1 MSATMLIL
9 AIAGIASAAAGSSGL
24 EGKWA
29 GDRLIMTVRPDGA
42 TINSDC
48 ARGAINQPLHLDRHL
63 RFSATGTFTAD
74 KAGPQKAD
82 EAVRAI
88 PSTFRGQLAG
98 DTLDLSI
105 EAEGQELRKF
115 KLQRGGTV
123 KLVRCL

>member
-9 AIAGIASAAAGSSGL
+9 AVAGIATAATGSSGL

-42 TINSDC
+42 TIKSDC
-48 ARGAINQPLHLDRHL
+48 AHGAINQPLHLDRHL
-63 RFSATGTFTAD
+63 RFSAAGTFTAD
-74 KAGPQKAD
+74 EAGPQRAD
-82 EAVRAI
+82 VAVRAI
-88 PSTFRGQLAG
+88 PSKFRGQLAG

-115 KLQRGGTV
+115 KLQRGGTA